1 AEEAAAAAAQAR
13 RAAEAEEL
21 DAEVERR
28 RRRVEAWRASRAA
41 EQAAAAADSQA
52 AQGGGGGG
60 SGSGTGGEVGPGAGE
75 GGVQGGGGG
84 TDETGKGGAGW
95 SLEDDDEDD
104 NAHLNQGGEEAED
117 PLDAFMRG
125 NTSAVAADAKAA
137 GSAQGPGSAP
147 LKQEAT
153 QPQQQAAS
161 VKMEEDGQAAAA
173 AEEEEDPLD
182 AFMSCA
188 VLPKVVFA
196 TPGGPPAAAP
206 SPAPPSAPSA
216 DHSPTPMHIDPPS
229 APGSLSPLAVKV
241 EATTPTV
248 KQEPSA
254 AAPTGPTAPTGNR
267 IPVNSRLAVG
277 SGRPGS
283 GVMAVGGRSLG
294 PGPRAGG
301 GAGQPSLTTSAA
313 NDAAASTNVGPAA
326 KKKGVAGTGGGMRG
340 SGRRRVVGRGASS
353 GSDSGSEDEEESEE
367 EDDAEWARLVTSGK
381 MTKGD
386 KLGLT
391 DHSRMNYAP
400 FRKAFYTEVP
410 ELSRMTLEQ
419 VATLRKELDGI
430 KVRGVDVPKPIKA
443 WTQAGLHSK
452 VLEVLRKSGC
462 TQPLPIQAQ
471 ALPVIMSGRDCIG
484 IAKTGSGKTLAFVL
498 PLLRHAKDQPPLA
511 VGDGPIGLIMAPT
524 RELVQQISKEVKKLA
539 KLLDMSCTAVFGGSG
554 VANQISELKRG
565 VE

>member
-1 AEEAAAAAAQAR
+1 GSRSQRLSHNDKDEGGMPSPRPTPSATPPVKPAAADNADPQPKPQHTPGPHPELSAEEAAAAAAQAR

-60 SGSGTGGEVGPGAGE
+60 GGSGTGGEAGAGAGE
-75 GGVQGGGGG
+75 GGLQGGGGG

-104 NAHLNQGGEEAED
+104 NAHLNQGEGCSASGSCWPSACLLGPMHACLIHYLGGEEAED

-173 AEEEEDPLD
+173 AAEEEEDPLD

-196 TPGGPPAAAP
+196 TPSGPPAAAP

-229 APGSLSPLAVKV
+229 APGSLPLLAVKV
-241 EATTPTV
+241 EANTPTV

-267 IPVNSRLAVG
+267 IHVNSRLAVG

-301 GAGQPSLTTSAA
+301 AAGQPPLSTSVA
-313 NDAAASTNVGPAA
+313 NDAAGGTNVGQAA

-410 ELSRMTLEQ
+410 ELSRMTPEQ

-452 VLEVLRKSGC
+452 VS
-462 TQPLPIQAQ
+462 PL
-471 ALPVIMSGRDCIG
+471 
-484 IAKTGSGKTLAFVL
+484 
-498 PLLRHAKDQPPLA
+498 
-511 VGDGPIGLIMAPT
+511 
-524 RELVQQISKEVKKLA
+524 
-539 KLLDMSCTAVFGGSG
+539 
-554 VANQISELKRG
+554 
-565 VE
+565 